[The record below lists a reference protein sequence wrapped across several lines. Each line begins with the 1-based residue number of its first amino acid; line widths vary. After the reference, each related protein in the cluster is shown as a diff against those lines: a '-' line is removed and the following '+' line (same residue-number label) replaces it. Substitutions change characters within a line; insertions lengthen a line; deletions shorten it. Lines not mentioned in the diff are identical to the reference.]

1 MKKQQQEMFVSKH
14 DLESEIDKLT
24 QAIRTAN
31 DANTRLNNCVDLFNL
46 PSPQD
51 LTTDWLHVYISSRT
65 DAVSKNLCF
74 DSLTQTRMIEGWEK
88 IEKKVL
94 PDVKSVERFCK
105 KFKDQIS
112 YDEQSEMMVFNDVE
126 QLAIGRV
133 EKPLPEDCNTHI
145 EMIDCIRNMV
155 LKLRQWEKVHRCIKR
170 PLEWLLKADKDT
182 LKTEWAQGT
191 ILIND
196 EEEAQDYNRT
206 AKWMR
211 QAAEQLIF

>member
-155 LKLRQWEKVHRCIKR
+155 LKLRQW
-170 PLEWLLKADKDT
+170 
-182 LKTEWAQGT
+182 
-191 ILIND
+191 
-196 EEEAQDYNRT
+196 
-206 AKWMR
+206 
-211 QAAEQLIF
+211 